1 QVNVTASRSLQLS
14 WEVGM
19 SRALILGMLF
29 TGMLMNSSWAQNKNG
44 PDAPGPPYPAGSRIT
59 FQWDYSCPTGRNCSF
74 TCGTGGAGHVTT
86 LSVYLGTMPLGSE
99 RGNAAV
105 VYEFSTRELPQ
116 GSGFSVSTGIN
127 TLSCQVNGL
136 TLDYSG
142 PPREGRRPIDATSGI
157 SQNNR

>member
-1 QVNVTASRSLQLS
+1 ML
-14 WEVGM
+14 
-19 SRALILGMLF
+19 RALILGILF
-29 TGMLMNSSWAQNKNG
+29 SGVLMNSSWAQNKNG
-44 PDAPGPPYPAGSRIT
+44 PDASGPPYPGGSKIT
-59 FQWDYSCPTGRNCSF
+59 FQWDYSCTSGRNCSF

-86 LSVYLGTMPLGSE
+86 LSIYLGTMPLGADRENS
-99 RGNAAV
+99 AV
-105 VYEFSTRELPQ
+105 IYEFSTRELPQ

-142 PPREGRRPIDATSGI
+142 PPREGRRTIDATSGI